1 MSANIIDRRLNPSGK
16 SLINRKKFLRR
27 AKEQIKKTVQDAVS
41 APGKSMKEIGSGEK
55 VKIKQKDL
63 SEPTFRHNPNT
74 GNSKRVLP
82 GNKEYSVGDT
92 IDKPKGGGKG
102 SGEPSEG
109 DPNSDNDLD
118 DFQFTL
124 TREEFLHYLFEDL
137 ELPDFIKEN
146 IEGSNA
152 FETAREGFTNYSSPA
167 NLNIEQTFKK
177 SIGRKIALGRPSDDD
192 ISDLRE
198 EIEKEERQGKNP
210 VALYEKLDE
219 LLAKQKRIPFIDEK
233 DLKYNHWT
241 KKPKPINKA
250 VMFCLMD
257 VSGSMGEKEKD
268 ISKRFFLLLYLFLE
282 KRYESVDIRFIRHTT
297 TAEEVDEQTFFYD
310 PLSGGT
316 TISTGLQLISDIIKK
331 SYPVDDW
338 NIYIAQCTDGD
349 NSSSDNVEVER
360 IIESELL
367 PVIQYYAY
375 IQVRGY
381 DEAGSYMWY
390 SYSAWPI
397 YKKLDDTHQKVVAR
411 QIDDRSKIWTV
422 FHELFSKKENQGS

>member
-27 AKEQIKKTVQDAVS
+27 AKEQIKKTVKEAVS
-41 APGKSMKEIGSGEK
+41 APGKSLRDIGSGEN
-55 VKIKQKDL
+55 VKIKQKDM
-63 SEPTFRHNPNT
+63 SEPTFRHDPNS
-74 GNSKRVLP
+74 GSSKRVLP

-92 IDKPKGGGKG
+92 INKPKGGGKG
-102 SGEPSEG
+102 GSGDPSEG
-109 DPNSDNDLD
+109 DPDAENNTD

-152 FETAREGFTNYSSPA
+152 FENAREGFTNYSSPA
-167 NLNIEQTFKK
+167 NLNIEQTYKK
-177 SIGRKIALGRPSDDD
+177 SIGRRLALGRPSDDE
-192 ISDLRE
+192 ISQLRD
-198 EIEKEERQGKNP
+198 EIEQEERKGKNP
-210 VALYEKLDE
+210 IELYEKLDE
-219 LLAKQKRIPFIDEK
+219 LLSKQKTIPFIDEK
-233 DLKYNHWT
+233 DLKYNNWT

-282 KRYESVDIRFIRHTT
+282 KRYEAVDIRFIRHTT

-316 TISTGLQLISDIIKK
+316 IISSGLTLINDIIKK
-331 SYPVDDW
+331 EYPTEEW

-349 NSSSDNVEVER
+349 NTTNDNKEVER
-360 IIESELL
+360 IIESDLL

-381 DEAGSYMWY
+381 SDEGSTMWY
-390 SYSAWPI
+390 SYSAWPVF
-397 YKKLDDTHQKVVAR
+397 KKLDDAHQKLVAR
-411 QIDDRSKIWTV
+411 QVDDINKIWTV
-422 FHELFSKKENQGS
+422 FHELFSKKQN